1 MLKATSMILAAA
13 MVLTPVAAAESLKE
27 VTLKMNYDPA
37 LLTSEAG
44 AETIVSD
51 LKREA
56 RKVCSH
62 RVPALSTV
70 VVDNA
75 CADALV
81 KAAVQQIH
89 ADVSDA
95 GAAVA
100 PGFQRLA
107 AVDYALAN

>member
-37 LLTSEAG
+37 LLTSEDG
-44 AETIVSD
+44 AET

-56 RKVCSH
+56 RKVCSQ
-62 RVPALSTV
+62 RVPAMGAV
-70 VVDNA
+70 YVDEA

-81 KAAVQQIH
+81 KAAIQQIH
-89 ADVSDA
+89 ADVSTA
-95 GAAVA
+95 GAEIA